1 MNAVHTCT
9 VRSGPI
15 SGLHAVQ
22 MRSNR
27 PFDKHWHDTYGF
39 GLMDEGGQVSASG
52 RGQVRALAGQI
63 ITTNPG
69 EVHDGVPIQQHAR
82 SWRMV
87 FVTPE
92 CLAGLVGQSEVELSK
107 PVLDDAVLC
116 HAFDQLFRHWNITPT
131 ADEQS
136 ILEELL
142 TQACGLMVLRNSSK
156 PLADE
161 SFASLSRV
169 RECLLDQLD
178 CPPTLAALANLAGL
192 SRYQLVRQ
200 FSKAHGLPPFAWLQQ
215 HRVGRAQA
223 LIANGTTLLD
233 AALTSGFSDQ
243 SHLTRA
249 FARYRGFT
257 PGAWQRAQ

>member
-1 MNAVHTCT
+1 MNPVHICT

-15 SGLHAVQ
+15 SGVHAVQ

-39 GLMDEGGQVSASG
+39 GLMDDGGQTSASG
-52 RGQVRALAGQI
+52 RGQVQALAGQI

-69 EVHDGVPIQQHAR
+69 EVHDGRPIQQHAR

-92 CLAGLVGQSEVELSK
+92 CLAELVGQPEVELSR
-107 PVLDDAVLC
+107 PVLEDAELR
-116 HAFDQLFRHWNITPT
+116 HAFDQLFSHWNAVPT
-131 ADEQS
+131 ADKKP

-142 TQACGLMVLRNSSK
+142 TRACGLMVRRYSSK

-161 SFASLSRV
+161 HLTSLSRV
-169 RECLLDQLD
+169 RESLLDQLD
-178 CPPTLAALANLAGL
+178 CPPTLAALAAMAGL

-215 HRVGRAQA
+215 HRVSHAQA
-223 LIANGTTLLD
+223 LIANGATLLD